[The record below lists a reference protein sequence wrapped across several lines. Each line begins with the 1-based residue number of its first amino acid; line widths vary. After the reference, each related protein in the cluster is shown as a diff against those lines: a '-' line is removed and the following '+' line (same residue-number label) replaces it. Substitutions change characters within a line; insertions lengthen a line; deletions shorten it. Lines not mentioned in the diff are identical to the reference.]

1 METDPPNLSR
11 FASLPVTTVLL
22 LALVAAVSGQ
32 QPSPSPAPDPRL
44 DPPRIQI
51 EGEPVEMSL
60 AEVVVLTFEQN
71 LDLEIRRLEVENASD
86 EVDGTL
92 GIYDP
97 TLAAAAQRS
106 RSETELN
113 SNPSAGAAG
122 AGTQTFVA
130 EENVDTYSVSLNQL
144 LPTGGRIG
152 VGFSSAQVDLVDS
165 RAALQVYNPV
175 ESQRAFVRLS
185 QPLLKNFG
193 PTVTNLG
200 IRVARLQE
208 RIASAAYRQEVENRL
223 ANVMSAYWELVFAIR
238 NLEVQ
243 RASLEAALEL
253 ERVNEVRVRTGASPR
268 SDLFQ
273 AQARVAERRN
283 NVISAKSAILA
294 AQDRLL
300 QFLNWPE
307 TPSRWNR
314 PVMPSDTPDEYD
326 LQVEYDDN
334 NLIDDAY
341 GNRYDLEAVRIGE
354 RLAEETRDAAWWQ
367 RLPELNFVAEYGLN
381 GLDGQSADAF
391 QDIQDSRFE
400 DYFYGLELRYPLL
413 NRRARADYR
422 QARRNLDLSR
432 LDLQNL
438 QLAILT
444 EVRAATRTIRTA
456 QESIDASKA
465 QVRAAE
471 ELLTSE
477 QRRLEVGASTTFNV
491 LEFQEDL
498 TAAQVAEVRA
508 LVDYQRGLIELERS
522 RGTLLTAIAQ
532 QLSITFDFGALPEY
546 RLPK

>member
-1 METDPPNLSR
+1 
-11 FASLPVTTVLL
+11 
-22 LALVAAVSGQ
+22 
-32 QPSPSPAPDPRL
+32 
-44 DPPRIQI
+44 
-51 EGEPVEMSL
+51 MSL